1 MRLTLIKLYICVEY
15 LVLLVSSQL
24 SSVQEQLK
32 ERQDKLDSLAEQCQQ
47 LEVELRKLHA
57 FQRSSELTVEAV
69 KASNE
74 MSENRCQ
81 KPLHVSPPL
90 SLADD
95 SGSNED
101 ALGGIIDWQGV
112 SKSIA

>member
-1 MRLTLIKLYICVEY
+1 MF
-15 LVLLVSSQL
+15 SQL
-24 SSVQEQLK
+24 STLQVQLK
-32 ERQDKLDSLAEQCQQ
+32 QRQDKLESLAEQCQQ
-47 LEVELRKLHA
+47 LEAELRKLHA

-74 MSENRCQ
+74 LSENRCQ
-81 KPLHVSPPL
+81 KQLHVSPPL

-112 SKSIA
+112 SKLYN